1 MYRPSPQLQRRASV
15 VVSVIALAAVAWW
28 VSKQDAPRFPDS
40 VGGYLWLVAAMG
52 VYAVALAARGWR
64 WHRIMRLAEIPHR
77 RADAYRLTLVGYM
90 GNNVLP
96 ARGGEV
102 LRIAILGSRTTAKRR
117 TILGSILAERILD
130 AAVLAALFAVL
141 TWAGVAHAPAGQW
154 PATVAAVGLVLG
166 GIALAGYLAL
176 RRRGRFERFHEKVRP
191 VTLAL
196 KVFARPE
203 GLLLGSLSALIWCC
217 EGTTLLLVG
226 RALDLE
232 LHFLD
237 STLMIVLA
245 SLLAAIPAAPGYA
258 GTFDAGLV
266 LGLNA
271 VGVEGGTAVGF
282 ILLARFVMF
291 LPVTL
296 VGLAV
301 LLHSYRDFRLG
312 RRGSEVLGDAG
323 GLAVE
328 DPPAEGE
335 RHDDDPARDQQ
346 PVGAADRLPDGRRGR
361 VDHGVAHLGEDGGEG
376 RRDVGML
383 EALGDHR
390 RHVED
395 R

>member
-1 MYRPSPQLQRRASV
+1 MLRPSPQLQRRVSV
-15 VVSVIALAAVAWW
+15 AVSVIALAAVAWW
-28 VSKQDAPRFPDS
+28 VSRQDAPKFPSS
-40 VGGYLWLVAAMG
+40 VSGYLWLVAALG
-52 VYAVALAARGWR
+52 VYSIALGARGWR

-77 RADAYRLTLVGYM
+77 RPDAYRLTLVGYM

-102 LRIAILGSRTTAKRR
+102 LRIAILGSRSTAKRR

-154 PATVAAVGLVLG
+154 PAAVAAVVLVLG

-176 RRRGRFERFHEKVRP
+176 RRRGRFERFNEKVRP
-191 VTLAL
+191 VTRAL
-196 KVFARPE
+196 KVFAHAE
-203 GLLLGSLSALIWCC
+203 GLLLTLLSAVIWCC

-226 RALDLE
+226 HALGLE

-237 STLMIVLA
+237 STLIIVLA

-271 VGVEGGTAVGF
+271 VGVHGGTAVGF

-291 LPVTL
+291 VPVTL
-296 VGLAV
+296 AGLFI
-301 LLHSYRDFRLG
+301 LLHSYRDFRLT
-312 RRGSEVLGDAG
+312 RRPAEPRAEP
-323 GLAVE
+323 AVE
-328 DPPAEGE
+328 REHHPP
-335 RHDDDPARDQQ
+335 RTVTSSR
-346 PVGAADRLPDGRRGR
+346 
-361 VDHGVAHLGEDGGEG
+361 
-376 RRDVGML
+376 
-383 EALGDHR
+383 
-390 RHVED
+390 
-395 R
+395 

>member
-1 MYRPSPQLQRRASV
+1 MYRPSPTVQRRASI
-15 VVSVIALAAVAWW
+15 VVSVVALALVAWW
-28 VSKQDAPRFPDS
+28 VSRQDAPKFPS
-40 VGGYLWLVAAMG
+40 SAGGYGWLVAALG
-52 VYAVALAARGWR
+52 VYSVALVARGWR

-102 LRIAILGSRTTAKRR
+102 LRIAILGSRSTAKRR

-141 TWAGVAHAPAGQW
+141 TWFGVAHAPAGQW
-154 PATVAAVGLVLG
+154 PAAVAAVALVLG

-176 RRRGRFERFHEKVRP
+176 RRRGHFARFNEKVRP
-191 VTLAL
+191 VTRAL
-196 KVFARPE
+196 KVFAHAE
-203 GLLLGSLSALIWCC
+203 GLLLATLSALIWCC

-226 RALDLE
+226 HALGLE

-237 STLMIVLA
+237 STLIIVLA

-271 VGVEGGTAVGF
+271 VGVHGGTAVGF

-291 LPVTL
+291 VPVTL
-296 VGLAV
+296 AGLAV

-323 GLAVE
+323 RLAVE
-328 DPPAEGE
+328 DPPAQQE
-335 RHDDDPARDQQ
+335 RAEDDAPRQQQ
-346 PVGAADRLPDGRRGR
+346 PVGAADRLRG
-361 VDHGVAHLGEDGGEG
+361 
-376 RRDVGML
+376 
-383 EALGDHR
+383 
-390 RHVED
+390 
-395 R
+395 